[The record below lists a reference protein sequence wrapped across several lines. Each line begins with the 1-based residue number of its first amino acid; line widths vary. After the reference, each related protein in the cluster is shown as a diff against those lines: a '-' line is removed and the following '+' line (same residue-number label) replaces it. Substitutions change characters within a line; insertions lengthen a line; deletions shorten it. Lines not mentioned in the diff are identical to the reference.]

1 MEFTKRLGIK
11 IKELRKER
19 GLKQFELAEGIC
31 SQAQISKIEKGQ
43 VEPLSSTLYL
53 IANRLN
59 VQVSHFFNHIPD
71 TRDYLAQM
79 IVNLKAARK
88 NSDFQLIKHI
98 IEEHENKRINDNNE
112 TLAVLTWYKG
122 LYNYYLNKDLIASTD
137 LLKKAITLADNNTV
151 TKNEILNDIGVLLID
166 AGEFS
171 LSINYLQDSLRNLEI
186 TESKNPEL
194 QVRIIYNLICCLFE
208 LKKYK
213 DAIYYCH
220 LAINIC
226 IEAEKMDYFREL
238 HYWLGEL
245 YEQIREY
252 DRALF
257 YYEHT
262 INLYE
267 GKKEL
272 QLITYLQDRSKQLKE
287 IINTEKSL
295 QKSKKSHGIN
305 KELQRNLA

>member
-1 MEFTKRLGIK
+1 MEFTKQLGIK

-43 VEPLSSTLYL
+43 VEPLSSTLYF
-53 IANRLN
+53 IAKKLN
-59 VQVSHFFNHIPD
+59 VSVSHFFHHIPE
-71 TRDYLAQM
+71 TRDYLAE
-79 IVNLKAARK
+79 IIENLKEARK
-88 NSDFQLIKHI
+88 NSDYQSIKQI
-98 IEEHENKRINDNNE
+98 IEEHENKLVNENNE
-112 TLAVLTWYKG
+112 ILALLTWYKG
-122 LYNYYLNKDLIASTD
+122 LYNYYLHNDLSRSTD
-137 LLKKAITLADNNTV
+137 FLKMAITLAEENAV
-151 TKNEILNDIGVLLID
+151 TKVEILNDLGNILLD

-171 LSINYLQDSLRNLEI
+171 LSINYLQDSLRNFDI
-186 TESKNPEL
+186 AESNNPEL
-194 QVRIIYNLICCLFE
+194 QVRIIYNLICSLFK

-213 DAIYYCH
+213 EAIYYCH

-226 IEAEKMDYFREL
+226 IEAEKMDYFKEL

-245 YEQIREY
+245 YEHIREY

-267 GKKEL
+267 GKKKL
-272 QLITYLQDRSKQLKE
+272 QLIKYLEDRSKQLKE

-295 QKSKKSHGIN
+295 QKSNKNHGIN
-305 KELQRNLA
+305 KEFVKILA